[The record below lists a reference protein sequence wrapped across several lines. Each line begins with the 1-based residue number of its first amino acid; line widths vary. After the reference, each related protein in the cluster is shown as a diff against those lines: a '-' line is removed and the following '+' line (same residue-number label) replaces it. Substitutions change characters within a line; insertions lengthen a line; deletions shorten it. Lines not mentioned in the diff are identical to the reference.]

1 MVQGLEVVDETRR
14 EAHDVGHDGDE
25 VVGDRGKSGAKVKE
39 EQGGVKGR
47 VSGLGKE
54 ASLSLARNE
63 VVFASLGVNGDNVV
77 DSLAPY
83 GKAVLLLVCPIF
95 DGVGEFTIDRRSNS
109 FVVGVFKAQRSGLVG
124 SSFDAVFCVVIFGTF
139 GKKDSEVDVE
149 SRRGDTRGHHVE
161 ESAVE
166 GFGAS
171 GASGE
176 PCGIRYAV
184 GAGCAVFGLFEEV
197 E

>member
-14 EAHDVGHDGDE
+14 EAHDVGNDGDE
-25 VVGDRGKSGAKVKE
+25 EVGDRGKSGAKVKE

-124 SSFDAVFCVVIFGTF
+124 FRLTLSSASSSLEPLARKIPRLMLNPGGAVPVDIMWRRARWRASAPVVP
-139 GKKDSEVDVE
+139 V
-149 SRRGDTRGHHVE
+149 
-161 ESAVE
+161 
-166 GFGAS
+166 AS
-171 GASGE
+171 HA
-176 PCGIRYAV
+176 A
-184 GAGCAVFGLFEEV
+184 
-197 E
+197 